1 MLKSIF
7 FTISTLITIYSII
20 CLVRIVLSWA
30 PQIEYSPAGRFI
42 AGICDPFLNW
52 FRRFPFTRV
61 GMVDF
66 SPILALGTLSVG
78 SMIFST
84 LASTGQISL
93 GIIIAS
99 LVQVI
104 WSFFS
109 FLLTLFIIFLAIR
122 LIYDFMNRYGYSQF
136 WTMMDRFLNPPIS
149 YVTGIFSRGRK
160 AFSYR
165 TSLIIT
171 LVVTIIVRV
180 GLEYG
185 VKYLLAFLLG
195 MKF

>member
-1 MLKSIF
+1 MIQSIF
-7 FTISTLITIYSII
+7 YTLSTLITIYSIV

-30 PQIEYSPAGRFI
+30 PQIEYSPAGRFL
-42 AGICDPFLNW
+42 ASICDPFLGW

-66 SPILALGTLSVG
+66 SPILALGVLSVG

-84 LASTGQISL
+84 LAATGQITL

-99 LVQVI
+99 LIQVI

-109 FLLTLFIIFLAIR
+109 FLLNIFIIFLAIR
-122 LIYDFMNRYGYSQF
+122 LVYDFINRYGFSQF
-136 WTMMDRFLNPPIS
+136 WSRMDRFLNPPIS
-149 YVTGIFSRGRK
+149 YVTGLFSRGRK

-165 TSLIIT
+165 ASLIVT
-171 LVVTIIVRV
+171 LAVTIIVRI
-180 GLEYG
+180 GLGFG
-185 VKYLLAFLLG
+185 VKYLLVALYG